1 MQKILISIAI
11 ILTSTINFSQ
21 DRSKE
26 ILEII
31 SNETSS
37 YSSMNI
43 DFKLTIKSIDF
54 NETQIGTA
62 VTEGNNFYYKTQD
75 REVISNSTDVW
86 TYIVD
91 DNECYIDA
99 LEDLDGGIN
108 PSEIM
113 TIWEDN
119 FKFKYLEQLEADSDG
134 DNIHRIKLFPS
145 NPKDSKYHTIIL
157 KINETKKQIISA
169 TIKTKDGMTLYFIIS
184 KLSPNKEIKPN
195 TFVWNNSSHPGVELI
210 DNR

>member
-1 MQKILISIAI
+1 MQKILITIAI
-11 ILTSTINFSQ
+11 ILSCSIIYSQ
-21 DRSKE
+21 DKSKE
-26 ILEII
+26 ILKII

-54 NETQIGTA
+54 NETQTGTA
-62 VTEGNNFYYKTQD
+62 ITKGNNFYYKTQD

-119 FKFKYLEQLEADSDG
+119 FKFKYLEALETGTDK
-134 DNIHRIKLFPS
+134 IHRIKLFPT
-145 NPKDSKYHTIIL
+145 NPKESKYHTIIL

-169 TIKTKDGMTLYFIIS
+169 TIKTKDGMTLYFVIS
-184 KLSPNKEIKPN
+184 KLSPNQEIKPDI
-195 TFVWNNSSHPGVELI
+195 FVWKSSSHPGVELI